1 MNARVIAAIASL
13 CMAGSLMTACG
24 DSSEDD
30 IQENLLFSE
39 LSGTEDTEPSDGEE
53 TGPANGGENVPSEAA
68 TEKRRGKGDG
78 LSIKTEPST
87 EMQTASV
94 PERPGD
100 ADEVTIDPTDV
111 IGMSASGIT
120 QILGDYDVESDEIVG
135 YYYIHNEAKMPGVTF
150 HFIDHTWDDMWEGGN
165 FPTDR
170 YEELRR
176 RISASRAVVT
186 KINCREALIDQF
198 RTGMSYRK
206 CAEIIGDFPVSG
218 SDNGVTFCGCPL
230 SLAYYY
236 LHGSRNC
243 VVALHFELKGELD
256 RALNEGRLTTGKSY
270 DVMPADMKKYD
281 PVLQNIEIIYAP
293 DRTDTSAE
301 LTASSQLGDI
311 NSGGKSYNYDPKNL
325 VDGDMT
331 TCWCED
337 REDVGIG
344 ESFRYSSSGSR
355 DISFVTI
362 YGGLRSN
369 PEAFY
374 KNCRP
379 SKINISS
386 DGFNTEYVLQTYY
399 SNNYIRA
406 LPVSCIKKAEFTFT
420 VSDVD
425 SDSVKYKD
433 TCISEI
439 RFNGYNPSIQ

>member
-1 MNARVIAAIASL
+1 MNRRIIAIIASL
-13 CMAGSLMTACG
+13 CMVSGAMTACG
-24 DSSEDD
+24 DSSDD
-30 IQENLLFSE
+30 SGAAGTSGNTVSSGEENDTGSATE
-39 LSGTEDTEPSDGEE
+39 ADAEATTED
-53 TGPANGGENVPSEAA
+53 
-68 TEKRRGKGDG
+68 KLRGKGE
-78 LSIKTEPST
+78 SISPKTEPAT
-87 EMQTASV
+87 EAHTLSIPQK
-94 PERPGD
+94 PGD
-100 ADEVTIDPTDV
+100 IDEICIDPTDMA
-111 IGMSASGIT
+111 GMTVAEIAD
-120 QILGDYDVESDEIVG
+120 LFGDYDVESDEIVG

-150 HFIDHTWDDMWEGGN
+150 HFIDHTWDDMWEGN
-165 FPTDR
+165 ALPTYR

-176 RISASRAVVT
+176 RISASRAIVT
-186 KINCREALIDQF
+186 KINCRETLIDQF

-236 LHGSRNC
+236 LHSSRNC

-256 RALNEGRLTTGKSY
+256 RALHEGRLTTGKSY

-344 ESFRYSSSGSR
+344 ESFRYSSSGNR

-425 SDSVKYKD
+425 SDSVKYSD

-439 RFNGYNPSIQ
+439 RFNGYNPLIQ